1 MTYAQLGD
9 LRLSTIYYFCID
21 PKEGETF
28 QPSDMLDRGLHL
40 DARCPDGEH
49 WYAIAQIKYD
59 SDEDTYDIESVGPR
73 LMDALTADNLEDAKY
88 LIQYA
93 YKLMHKEWEKEHPDE
108 D

>member
-9 LRLSTIYYFCID
+9 LRLATIYRLNFD
-21 PKEGETF
+21 DNSKGKFEET
-28 QPSDMLDRGLHL
+28 DILDQGIHL

-59 SDEDTYDIESVGPR
+59 AKEDTYDIESVGPR

-93 YKLMHKEWEKEHPDE
+93 YKLMRKEWNKRHPDE